1 MPWISTRALT
11 DLRNRAELYAE
22 NARGAREVQR
32 AALGNAARI
41 AEKFVDLDDKAN
53 GLERRLD
60 RALRACSRY
69 RATIARRDQRIRH
82 LERRQDQ
89 LLGLNQPAIRDGA
102 LWQERRTDKPKQVAP

>member
-11 DLRNRAELYAE
+11 ELRNRVETYAE

-41 AEKFVDLDDKAN
+41 AEKFVDLDGSVN
-53 GLERRLD
+53 GLEKRLD
-60 RALRACSRY
+60 RALRACVGY
-69 RATIARRDQRIRH
+69 RATIRKRDNRIAALEARLD
-82 LERRQDQ
+82 D
-89 LLGLNQPAIRDGA
+89 LLGLNQPAIRDGV